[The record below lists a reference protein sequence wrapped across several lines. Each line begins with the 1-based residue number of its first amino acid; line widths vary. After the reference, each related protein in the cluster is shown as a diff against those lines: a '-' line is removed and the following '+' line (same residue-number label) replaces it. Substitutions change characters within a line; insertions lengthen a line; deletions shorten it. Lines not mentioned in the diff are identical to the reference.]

1 MLLLP
6 EQHGQCIACG
16 RQGCLLPLSI
26 LLLLLK
32 LRELDLGV
40 LTPHGVFLRLLL
52 VLKEVREPR
61 EPGHFLPHIVKP
73 YEFPPPE

>member
-1 MLLLP
+1 MSG
-6 EQHGQCIACG
+6 EQHRKCIA
-16 RQGCLLPLSI
+16 GCLLRGLLTLTV

-40 LTPHGVFLRLLL
+40 LTLQGLLLRLLL
-52 VLKEVREPR
+52 VLKEVWKPR
-61 EPGHFLPHIVKP
+61 EPGHFSPHIVKP